1 MMIAPG
7 ALALAMPTPKNV
19 NASRMP
25 RPGPGFASMRNRIDL
40 PVSSDCWMPS
50 GVNTPWL
57 MALLRKRTLP
67 GSTMIDTSG
76 SRPASTSQFT
86 AASSP
91 LLTNS
96 TAGANA

>member
-57 MALLRKRTLP
+57 IALLRKRILP
-67 GSTMIDTSG
+67 GSTRIDTQRQQAG
-76 SRPASTSQFT
+76 ERR
-86 AASSP
+86 ASSRLP
-91 LLTNS
+91 R
-96 TAGANA
+96 ARC